1 MSLDRKERKKRKKVI
16 KQILEKIFI
25 DDISKEYTKT
35 SYSKRFIE
43 AVVNKEFPLV
53 EWQSDIYPIFLA
65 GRNKLYKSY
74 NGHDGYAKFIN
85 IDILDEREECKKK
98 YERLMAEMCENRELP
113 VFLDRDVKEYRII
126 YDLNIFEQVFGDI
139 LVSEVK
145 CVKKRIS
152 MMAKTGAKLPSG
164 KDSRDL
170 LRLTLNPLR
179 EIEYKESKP
188 NEVIKS
194 ANN

>member
-1 MSLDRKERKKRKKVI
+1 
-16 KQILEKIFI
+16 
-25 DDISKEYTKT
+25 
-35 SYSKRFIE
+35 
-43 AVVNKEFPLV
+43 
-53 EWQSDIYPIFLA
+53 
-65 GRNKLYKSY
+65 
-74 NGHDGYAKFIN
+74 
-85 IDILDEREECKKK
+85 
-98 YERLMAEMCENRELP
+98 
-113 VFLDRDVKEYRII
+113 
-126 YDLNIFEQVFGDI
+126 
-139 LVSEVK
+139 
-145 CVKKRIS
+145 